1 MKMPGGTAKLS
12 VALLITMASAD
23 SLRAQELPRWWATAT
38 GTSVSAVSVLANGT
52 ARMDGTMFGGEGG
65 ISWKRWSLR
74 GGYAQGTVAV
84 SASPPPAPPPSGGGF
99 LGGLIDDLLSPPAQ
113 SVSPLDIDHVEGFLQ
128 LGWSVVPG
136 LEIGTG
142 ARARARVARD
152 DSERLAMWTVG
163 ARFEE
168 AIGSESLRGFAEV
181 WHAVAGSTSA
191 SPGFELGR
199 GGSAGIIARVGRI
212 STRLSYAMD
221 LARHGADSRSETVEG
236 VSIALGLITR

>member
-1 MKMPGGTAKLS
+1 MKMTNGTAKLS
-12 VALLITMASAD
+12 AALFFIIASAGL
-23 SLRAQELPRWWATAT
+23 LRAQELPRLWATAT

-52 ARMDGTMFGGEGG
+52 ARMDGTIVGGEGG

-74 GGYAQGTVAV
+74 GGYAQGTVGV
-84 SASPPPAPPPSGGGF
+84 SASPAPAPPPSGGGF
-99 LGGLIDDLLSPPAQ
+99 LGAIIDDLLSPPAQ
-113 SVSPLDIDHVEGFLQ
+113 SVSPMDIDHVEGFLQ

-142 ARARARVARD
+142 ARARAHVVGD

-168 AIGSESLRGFAEV
+168 AIGSENLRGFAEV
-181 WHAVAGSTSA
+181 WRAVAGSTSA

-212 STRLSYAMD
+212 STRLSYGMD
-221 LARHGADSRSETVEG
+221 FARHGADSRRETVEG